1 MSTMYIIGI
10 SALYH
15 DSAACLLKDGKV
27 IFAAKEERFSRIKQD
42 SRLPVNAVNA
52 CLEYESITME
62 EVSYISY
69 YEKPILKFDRIL
81 MNYFNVTPKGFM
93 SFRKAMNSWLKSKL
107 WTASKIKKEL
117 HFKGELL
124 FVKHHE
130 SHIASSV
137 YTSGFSRSA
146 FLSIDGVGENET
158 ATLGVFHQG
167 KIEVLE
173 TQNYPHSI
181 GLLYSAF
188 TLYCGFKV
196 NSGEYKLMGLAP
208 YGKPIYADLIKDHFV
223 EIEESGAIRLNMNYF
238 DFMHGLQ
245 MINANFEKV
254 MGQNRRLPESE
265 MSQFYMDVAASI
277 QEVTEEILLK
287 TVRYVKEQ
295 TGENNICLSGGV
307 ALNCVANAKIRNA
320 NIFDHIW
327 IQPASGDSGGALG
340 AAYLAWYDHLENGY
354 DPKKMTLNE
363 IAFLGKGYDESEIE
377 SVLNKWGCQYKFDRA
392 HLLNSVADHL
402 MDKKVV
408 GWFQGRMEFGPR
420 ALGNR
425 SILAGAQF
433 EDMKIHVN
441 QKIKKREGF
450 RPFAPI
456 VLEESSQDWFE
467 GEVDAY
473 MCYVNKAKNKCQIPS
488 CVHEDNTSRVQAISD
503 RTNQKLHTLL
513 KLYQEKSGIPILI
526 NTSFNERGEPIVASP
541 DDALKCFFNTDMDVL
556 VLGDFILT
564 KEANRHVSI
573 NKTTYALD

>member
-1 MSTMYIIGI
+1 VNPVYIIGI

-15 DSAACLLKDGKV
+15 DSAACLLKDGMIV
-27 IFAAKEERFSRIKQD
+27 FAAKEERFSRVKHD

-52 CLEYESITME
+52 CLEHASISME

-81 MNYFNVTPKGFM
+81 MNYFNVAPKGFL

-117 HFKGELL
+117 KFKGELL

-130 SHIASSV
+130 SHSASSV
-137 YTSGFSRSA
+137 YTSGFSNAA

-158 ATLGVFHQG
+158 ATYGVFKEG
-167 KIEVLE
+167 KMEVLE

-208 YGKPIYADLIKDHFV
+208 YGKPIYTDLIKTHFV
-223 EIEESGAIRLNMNYF
+223 EIEESGAIRLDMKYF

-245 MINANFEKV
+245 MINTKFEAV
-254 MGQNRRLPESE
+254 LGQSRRQPESE
-265 MSQFYMDVAASI
+265 MSQFYKDVAASI

-287 TVRYVKEQ
+287 TIQYVKEE
-295 TGENNICLSGGV
+295 TGESNLCLSGGV
-307 ALNCVANAKIRNA
+307 ALNCVANAKLRDA
-320 NIFDHIW
+320 NIFDKIW

-340 AAYLAWYDHLENGY
+340 AAYLAWYDHLGHDYN
-354 DPKKMTLNE
+354 PKKMSLDE
-363 IAFLGKGYDESEIE
+363 ICYLGKSYDKIQIE
-377 SVLNKWGCQYKFDRA
+377 EVLKKWECHYKVEKEN
-392 HLLNSVADHL
+392 LVNIITNHL

-433 EDMKIHVN
+433 EGMKTHVN
-441 QKIKKREGF
+441 LKIKKREGF

-456 VLEESSQDWFE
+456 VLAEFSQDWFE
-467 GEVDAY
+467 GEVDQY
-473 MCYVNKAKNKCQIPS
+473 MCYVNKAKNREKIPS
-488 CVHEDNTSRVQAISD
+488 CVHEDHTARAQSVSKK
-503 RTNQKLHTLL
+503 TNQKFHQLL
-513 KLYQEKSGIPILI
+513 TAYHKKSGIPVLI

-541 DDALKCFFNTDMDVL
+541 EDALECFFNTDMDIL
-556 VLGDFILT
+556 VLGDFILS
-564 KEANRHVSI
+564 KEANSHVTI
-573 NKTTYALD
+573 NKKTYALD